1 MVWGSE
7 LDKRTCACR
16 EERDAFRLK
25 TQSCSNTYNRS
36 ASSLLL
42 KCLPPIRSC
51 PTSQESAE
59 AGTAWGL
66 LSREA
71 LWGSVRRGLCAFSA
85 GLGANHLQRDG
96 AVARLPRSRLQSRLS
111 GKSEA
116 SAGGVK
122 DTERKPALRTR
133 RLRPRPLPARP
144 GTAPVAHRPLPDV
157 PRSVPTLRHLG
168 PDAETAGKHGRSFC
182 PWILKVHYE

>member
-7 LDKRTCACR
+7 LDKRTCECR

-25 TQSCSNTYNRS
+25 TQSRSNTYTRS

-42 KCLPPIRSC
+42 KCLPPLRSC

-122 DTERKPALRTR
+122 DTERKPCSANPPPSPPPPAGTPRDGPGGTQASPR
-133 RLRPRPLPARP
+133 RPPVSAHAAAPRPRRRDSWQAREVFLPLDPES
-144 GTAPVAHRPLPDV
+144 PL
-157 PRSVPTLRHLG
+157 
-168 PDAETAGKHGRSFC
+168 
-182 PWILKVHYE
+182 